1 MPRSTKV
8 VKEDFPDALTKP
20 LEGYWWSR
28 EGVRVEDSVVTV
40 NIMFIEIQHQ
50 NSSCKIWMFYDGP
63 LTSWTDYHEF
73 KCAGLDGWN
82 DGKWGTHKNKPGI

>member
-1 MPRSTKV
+1 MY
-8 VKEDFPDALTKP
+8 EF
-20 LEGYWWSR
+20 
-28 EGVRVEDSVVTV
+28 EDSVVKV

-50 NSSCKIWMFYDGP
+50 NSSCKIFFFYDGP

-73 KCAGLDGWN
+73 KCVGLYSWN